1 MLEMINLLEEL
12 ARLGYLEKGRARGR
26 FMVVPGNRPGDPA
39 RGVRQVLGTGRV
51 TRENATAKG
60 LRLLTEA
67 RLTVWRADGRRI
79 LAHCRGDSGEW
90 YDVGYSRGSWYC
102 SCPSFGRCSYL
113 VALMRVT
120 VRPGSALGFTNE
132 TETPAV

>member
-1 MLEMINLLEEL
+1 VRADGSWSYRGTGQEIPREVFD
-12 ARLGYLEKGRARGR
+12 KFWGR
-26 FMVVPGNRPGDPA
+26 
-39 RGVRQVLGTGRV
+39 GRV